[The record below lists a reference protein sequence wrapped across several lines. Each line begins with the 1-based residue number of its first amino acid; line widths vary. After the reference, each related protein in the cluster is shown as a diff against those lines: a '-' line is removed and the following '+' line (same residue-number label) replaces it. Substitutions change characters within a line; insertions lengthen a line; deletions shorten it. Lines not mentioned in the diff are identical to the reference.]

1 MAQITFSQE
10 LKEEL
15 LHIDLNS
22 EKLSK
27 IELIATLKAVGVL
40 NFNGNDM
47 SIDIRTSFAHLAKR
61 VYKTIKEHYPN
72 ASLQTIVQR
81 TVKFKRKV
89 NVYIVRVNLIV
100 KQMLFDLGLIDTPN
114 INMIFSLNSIIP
126 TLQTEEEKSVYI
138 RTFFICSGSVN
149 NPHKNKQ
156 YHLEIVGQNKTYLEE
171 IQQLLFPFEIE
182 MKISKRKNNYPLYT
196 NKSEE
201 IADFL
206 KFIGSRSLLF
216 EFEDVR
222 IMRDFKSTS
231 NRMNN
236 AEIANEAKQMLT
248 SSKQIKAIEKLK
260 TTNNYEKLSE
270 KTKLVGSLRLKN
282 PDKTLSELSDE
293 TNGKISKSNISHHL
307 RIIVKKADEIN
318 YI

>member
-15 LHIDLNS
+15 LHIELES
-22 EKLSK
+22 EKLRK
-27 IELIATLKAVGVL
+27 IELIATLKAVGIL
-40 NFNGNDM
+40 NFNGPNM

-61 VYKTIKEHYPN
+61 IFKSIKEFYPK

-81 TVKFKRKV
+81 AVKFKREV

-100 KQMLFDLGLIDTPN
+100 PEMLYDLGLINSPN
-114 INMIFSLNSIIP
+114 IGMIFGLNSIIDS
-126 TLQTEEEKSVYI
+126 LETEAERSVYV

-156 YHLEIVGQNKTYLEE
+156 YHLEIVGQNKTYLTE
-171 IQQLLFPFEIE
+171 IQQMLLPYEIE
-182 MKISKRKNNYPLYT
+182 MKMSKRKNNYPLYI

-206 KFIGSRSLLF
+206 KFIGSRNMLF

-222 IMRDFKSTS
+222 IMRDFRSTS

-236 AEIANEAKQMLT
+236 AEIANEAKQMAASL
-248 SSKQIKAIEKLK
+248 KQIRAIDKLK
-260 TTNNYEKLSE
+260 ANHQFDKLSD
-270 KTKLVGSLRLKN
+270 KAKQVAKLRVEY
-282 PDKTLSELSDE
+282 PDSTLSELSDI
-293 TNGKISKSNISHHL
+293 TNGEISKSNMSHHL
-307 RIIVKKADEIN
+307 RNIVKKAEEL
-318 YI
+318 

>member
-15 LHIDLNS
+15 LHIELES
-22 EKLSK
+22 EKLRK
-27 IELIATLKAVGVL
+27 IELVATLKAVGIL
-40 NFNGNDM
+40 NFNGSNM

-61 VYKTIKEHYPN
+61 VFKSIKDFYPN

-81 TVKFKRKV
+81 AVKFKREV
-89 NVYIVRVNLIV
+89 NVYIVRVNLV
-100 KQMLFDLGLIDTPN
+100 VPEMLFDLGLINNPSST
-114 INMIFSLNSIIP
+114 MIFGLNSIIDQ
-126 TLQTEEEKSVYI
+126 LVTEEEKSVYI

-171 IQQLLFPFEIE
+171 IQKMLLPFEIE
-182 MKISKRKNNYPLYT
+182 MKMSKRKNNYPLYI

-222 IMRDFKSTS
+222 IMRDFRSAS

-236 AEIANEAKQMLT
+236 AEIANEAKQMAASL
-248 SSKQIKAIEKLK
+248 KQIKAIDKLK
-260 TTNNYEKLSE
+260 EHERFEKLSD
-270 KTKLVGSLRLKN
+270 KAKQIANLRLEN
-282 PDKTLSELSDE
+282 PDSTLSELSE
-293 TNGKISKSNISHHL
+293 ITNGEISKSNLSHHL
-307 RIIVKKADEIN
+307 RTIVKKAEEL
-318 YI
+318 

>member
-15 LHIDLNS
+15 LHIELES
-22 EKLSK
+22 EKLRK
-27 IELIATLKAVGVL
+27 IELVATLKAVGIL
-40 NFNGNDM
+40 NFNGSNM

-61 VYKTIKEHYPN
+61 VFKSIKDFYPN

-81 TVKFKRKV
+81 AVKFKREV
-89 NVYIVRVNLIV
+89 NVYIVRVNLV
-100 KQMLFDLGLIDTPN
+100 VPEMLFDLGLINNPN
-114 INMIFSLNSIIP
+114 PGMIFGLNSIIDR
-126 TLQTEEEKSVYI
+126 LVTEEEKSVYI

-171 IQQLLFPFEIE
+171 IQKMLMPFEIE
-182 MKISKRKNNYPLYT
+182 MKMSKRKNNYPLYI

-222 IMRDFKSTS
+222 IMRDFRSAS

-236 AEIANEAKQMLT
+236 AEIANEAKQMAASL
-248 SSKQIKAIEKLK
+248 KQIKAIDKLK
-260 TTNNYEKLSE
+260 EYEHFEKLSD
-270 KTKLVGSLRLKN
+270 KAKQVANLRLEN
-282 PDKTLSELSDE
+282 PDSTLSELSE
-293 TNGKISKSNISHHL
+293 ITNGEISKSNLSHHL
-307 RIIVKKADEIN
+307 RTIVKKAEEL
-318 YI
+318 

>member
-15 LHIDLNS
+15 LHIELDS
-22 EKLSK
+22 EKLRK

-40 NFNGNDM
+40 NFNGPNM

-61 VYKTIKEHYPN
+61 IFKTIKEFYPN

-81 TVKFKRKV
+81 AVKFKREV
-89 NVYIVRVNLIV
+89 NVYIVRVNIV
-100 KQMLFDLGLIDTPN
+100 VPEMLYDLGLINSPTAG
-114 INMIFSLNSIIP
+114 MIFGLNSIVD
-126 TLQTEEEKSVYI
+126 TLQTEEEQSVYV

-156 YHLEIVGQNKTYLEE
+156 YHLEVVGQNKTYLNE
-171 IQQLLFPFEIE
+171 IKEMLLPFEIE
-182 MKISKRKNNYPLYT
+182 MKMSKRKNNYPLYI

-206 KFIGSRSLLF
+206 KFIGSTHMLF

-222 IMRDFKSTS
+222 IMRDFRSAS

-236 AEIANEAKQMLT
+236 AEIANEAKQMAASL
-248 SSKQIKAIEKLK
+248 KQIRAIEKLK
-260 TTNNYEKLSE
+260 EHKQYDKLSN
-270 KTKLVGSLRLKN
+270 KTKQVAKLRLDN
-282 PDKTLSELSDE
+282 PDSTLSELSE
-293 TNGKISKSNISHHL
+293 ISNGDISKSNLSHHL
-307 RIIVKKADEIN
+307 RNIIKKADEI
-318 YI
+318 

>member
-15 LHIDLNS
+15 LHIELES
-22 EKLSK
+22 EKLRK
-27 IELIATLKAVGVL
+27 IELVATLKAVGIL
-40 NFNGNDM
+40 NFNGSNM

-61 VYKTIKEHYPN
+61 VFKSIKEFYPN

-81 TVKFKRKV
+81 AVKFKREV
-89 NVYIVRVNLIV
+89 NVYIVRVNLV
-100 KQMLFDLGLIDTPN
+100 VPQMLFDLGLINNPN
-114 INMIFSLNSIIP
+114 PGMIFGLNSIIDQ
-126 TLQTEEEKSVYI
+126 LETEAERSVYV

-171 IQQLLFPFEIE
+171 IQHMLIPYEIE
-182 MKISKRKNNYPLYT
+182 MKMSKRKNNYPLYI

-206 KFIGSRSLLF
+206 KFIGSRNLLF

-222 IMRDFKSTS
+222 IMRDFRSAS

-236 AEIANEAKQMLT
+236 AEIANEAKQMAASL
-248 SSKQIKAIEKLK
+248 KQIRAIDKLK
-260 TTNNYEKLSE
+260 AHKQYDKLSD
-270 KTKLVGSLRLKN
+270 KAKQVANLRIDN
-282 PDKTLSELSDE
+282 PDSTLSELSE
-293 TNGKISKSNISHHL
+293 ISNGEISKSNLSHHL
-307 RIIVKKADEIN
+307 RNIVKKADEL
-318 YI
+318 

>member
-15 LHIDLNS
+15 LHIELES
-22 EKLSK
+22 EKLRK
-27 IELIATLKAVGVL
+27 IELVATLKAVGIL
-40 NFNGNDM
+40 NFNGSNM

-61 VYKTIKEHYPN
+61 VFKSIKDFYPN

-81 TVKFKRKV
+81 AVKFKREV
-89 NVYIVRVNLIV
+89 NVYIVRVNLV
-100 KQMLFDLGLIDTPN
+100 VPEMLFDLGLINNPN
-114 INMIFSLNSIIP
+114 PGMIFGLNSIIDR
-126 TLQTEEEKSVYI
+126 LVTEEEKSVYI

-171 IQQLLFPFEIE
+171 IQKMLMPFEIE
-182 MKISKRKNNYPLYT
+182 MKMSKRKNNYPLYI

-222 IMRDFKSTS
+222 IMRDFRSAS

-236 AEIANEAKQMLT
+236 AEIANEAKQMAASL
-248 SSKQIKAIEKLK
+248 KQIKAIEKLK
-260 TTNNYEKLSE
+260 EHERFEKLSD
-270 KTKLVGSLRLKN
+270 KAKQVANLRLEN
-282 PDKTLSELSDE
+282 PDSTLSELSE
-293 TNGKISKSNISHHL
+293 ITNGDISKSNLSHHL
-307 RIIVKKADEIN
+307 RTIVKKAEEL
-318 YI
+318 

>member
-15 LHIDLNS
+15 LHLELES
-22 EKLSK
+22 EKLRK
-27 IELIATLKAVGVL
+27 IELIATLKAVGIL
-40 NFNGNDM
+40 NFNGSNM

-61 VYKTIKEHYPN
+61 VFKTIKDYYPN

-81 TVKFKRKV
+81 AVKFKREV

-100 KQMLFDLGLIDTPN
+100 PQMLYDLGLTNSPDTS
-114 INMIFSLNSIIP
+114 MIFGLNSIIDQ
-126 TLQTEEEKSVYI
+126 LETEEEKSIYI

-149 NPHKNKQ
+149 NPHKNRQ
-156 YHLEIVGQNKTYLEE
+156 YHLEIVGQNKVYLEE
-171 IQQLLFPFEIE
+171 IKKMLFPFEIE
-182 MKISKRKNNYPLYT
+182 MKMSKRKNNYPLYI

-206 KFIGSRSLLF
+206 KFIGSTHMLF

-222 IMRDFKSTS
+222 IMRDFRSAS

-236 AEIANEAKQMLT
+236 AEIANEAKQMAASL
-248 SSKQIKAIEKLK
+248 KQIRAIDKLK
-260 TTNNYEKLSE
+260 EHKQYDKLSE
-270 KTKLVGSLRLKN
+270 KAKQIAKYRIEN
-282 PDKTLSELSDE
+282 PDATLSELSEVTGGD
-293 TNGKISKSNISHHL
+293 ISKSNFSHHL
-307 RIIVKKADEIN
+307 RTIVKKAEEL
-318 YI
+318 

>member
-15 LHIDLNS
+15 LHIELES
-22 EKLSK
+22 EKLRK
-27 IELIATLKAVGVL
+27 IELVATLKAVGIL
-40 NFNGNDM
+40 NFNGSNM

-61 VYKTIKEHYPN
+61 IFKSIKEFYPN

-81 TVKFKRKV
+81 AVKFKREV

-100 KQMLFDLGLIDTPN
+100 PQMLYDLGLINSPN
-114 INMIFSLNSIIP
+114 PGMIFGLNSIIDQ
-126 TLQTEEEKSVYI
+126 LESEAERSVYV

-156 YHLEIVGQNKTYLEE
+156 YHLEIVGQNETYLKE
-171 IQQLLFPFEIE
+171 IQHMLIPYEIE
-182 MKISKRKNNYPLYT
+182 MKMSKRKNNYPLYI

-206 KFIGSRSLLF
+206 KFIGSRNLLF

-222 IMRDFKSTS
+222 IMRDFRSAS

-236 AEIANEAKQMLT
+236 AEIANEAKQMAASL
-248 SSKQIKAIEKLK
+248 KQIRAIDKLK
-260 TTNNYEKLSE
+260 DQGQFDKLSE
-270 KTKLVGSLRLKN
+270 KAKQIAKLRLEN
-282 PDKTLSELSDE
+282 PDSTLSELSE
-293 TNGKISKSNISHHL
+293 ISNGEISKSNLSHHL
-307 RIIVKKADEIN
+307 RNIVKKADEL
-318 YI
+318 

>member
-15 LHIDLNS
+15 LHIELES
-22 EKLSK
+22 EKLRK
-27 IELIATLKAVGVL
+27 IELIATLKAVGIL
-40 NFNGNDM
+40 NFNGSNM

-61 VYKTIKEHYPN
+61 VFKSIKEFYPN

-81 TVKFKRKV
+81 AVKFKREV

-100 KQMLFDLGLIDTPN
+100 PQMLFDLGLINSPN
-114 INMIFSLNSIIP
+114 PGMIFGLNSIID
-126 TLQTEEEKSVYI
+126 TLQSEEEQAVYV

-156 YHLEIVGQNKTYLEE
+156 YHLEIVGQNETYLEE
-171 IQQLLFPFEIE
+171 IKNLLIPYEIE
-182 MKISKRKNNYPLYT
+182 MKMSKRKNNYPLYI

-206 KFIGSRSLLF
+206 KFIGSRSMLF

-222 IMRDFKSTS
+222 IMRDFRSAS
-231 NRMNN
+231 NRINN
-236 AEIANEAKQMLT
+236 AEIANEAKQMAA
-248 SSKQIKAIEKLK
+248 SMKQLKAIEKLK
-260 TTNNYEKLSE
+260 EHKQFEKLSE
-270 KTKLVGSLRLKN
+270 KTKQVAKLRLEN
-282 PDKTLSELSDE
+282 QESTLSELSE
-293 TNGKISKSNISHHL
+293 LTHGEISKSNLSHHL
-307 RIIVKKADEIN
+307 RNIVKKADEL
-318 YI
+318 

>member
-15 LHIDLNS
+15 LHLELES
-22 EKLSK
+22 EKLRK
-27 IELIATLKAVGVL
+27 IELVATLKAVGIL
-40 NFNGNDM
+40 NFNGSNM

-61 VYKTIKEHYPN
+61 IFRSIKEFYPN

-81 TVKFKRKV
+81 AVKFKREV

-100 KQMLFDLGLIDTPN
+100 PQMLYDLGLINSPN
-114 INMIFSLNSIIP
+114 PGMIFGLNSIVDQ
-126 TLQTEEEKSVYI
+126 LETEAERSVYV

-156 YHLEIVGQNKTYLEE
+156 YHLEIVGQNKTYLQE
-171 IQQLLFPFEIE
+171 IQHMLLPYEIE
-182 MKISKRKNNYPLYT
+182 MKMSKRKNNYPLYI

-206 KFIGSRSLLF
+206 KFIGSRNLLF

-222 IMRDFKSTS
+222 IMRDFRSAS

-236 AEIANEAKQMLT
+236 AEIANEAKQMAASL
-248 SSKQIKAIEKLK
+248 KQIRAIDKLK
-260 TTNNYEKLSE
+260 DHKQFDKLSE
-270 KTKLVGSLRLKN
+270 KAKQVAKLRIDN
-282 PDKTLSELSDE
+282 PDSTLSELSE
-293 TNGKISKSNISHHL
+293 ISNGEISKSNLSHHL
-307 RIIVKKADEIN
+307 RNIVKKADEF
-318 YI
+318 